1 MKSLTGKSMR
11 RLLSAIL
18 LTAMVVTTLAGCGSK
33 PTQTKT
39 TAKKVTVSDA
49 DPSTFKG
56 ELTWWTY
63 FDQAPYIKKAFEAK
77 YPNVKINLQTF
88 GGDQYQTKLMTTIQS
103 GQGIPDMFDLEEG
116 YVYKFLDSDAVADL
130 GALGAN
136 DLVKDYYP
144 WAADMGKDSKGTL
157 KAVCNNVSPVAL
169 WYLRDAMQKWLGTSD
184 PDQIADKLSSWDKVV
199 AVAQDV
205 KQKSNGTVYLW
216 PNIDE
221 VVKIEGYSIT
231 PFVRN
236 GKFSIDPKWNDV
248 LKIMRTL
255 YDQKLTANLDSW
267 GQDWA
272 NQWNQG
278 KLLIR
283 VMPSWD
289 FFTDWKKNTGNV
301 GVAKPLKCSY
311 EGGTY
316 TAVYAKSDKKDL
328 AMQFIKF
335 ITTTDFQI
343 DNLNTNNQMPA
354 NTKVFDQIG
363 ANYTAPKFGNQN
375 ILKTYNDV
383 LKAIPNIVPDKYTRD
398 VQNIF
403 GKHAEQGIKKGE
415 SDDQIIKEFEAEV
428 KDKYPE
434 IQGLQ

>member
-1 MKSLTGKSMR
+1 MKSLRGKGMKR
-11 RLLSAIL
+11 FLAMILLSVMVITA
-18 LTAMVVTTLAGCGSK
+18 LTGCGGGK
-33 PTQTKT
+33 ATTQTESKT
-39 TAKKVTVSDA
+39 PTVSDA

-56 ELTWWTY
+56 ELTYWTY
-63 FDQAPYIKKAFEAK
+63 FDQAPYIVKAFTSK
-77 YPNVKINLQTF
+77 YPNVKIDLQTF

-103 GQGIPDMFDLEEG
+103 GKGIPDMFDLEEG
-116 YVYKFLDSDAVADL
+116 YVYKFLDSDAVANL
-130 GALGAN
+130 GPLGAN

-144 WAADMGKDSKGTL
+144 WAAAMGKDSKGNL
-157 KAVCNNVSPVAL
+157 KGVCNNVSPVAY
-169 WYLRDAMQKWLGTSD
+169 WYLRDVMQKWLGTSD
-184 PDQIADKLSSWDKVV
+184 PDQIADKLSSWDKII
-199 AVAQDV
+199 AAAKDV

-216 PNIDE
+216 PNMDE
-221 VVKIEGYSIT
+221 VVKVEGYSIT

-236 GKFSIDPKWNDV
+236 GKFAVDSKWYDV
-248 LKIMRTL
+248 LKTMRTL

-301 GVAKPLKCSY
+301 GVAKPLKGSY

-316 TAVYAKSDKKDL
+316 TALYAKSDKKDL

-335 ITTTDFQI
+335 VTTTDFQI
-343 DNLNTNNQMPA
+343 DNLKTNNQMPA

-363 ANYTAPKFGNQN
+363 ADYTASKFGNQN
-375 ILKTYNDV
+375 ILKTYNDI
-383 LKAIPNIVPDKYTRD
+383 LKTIPNIVPDKYTRD

-415 SDDQIIKEFEAEV
+415 SDEQIIKEFETEV

-434 IQGLQ
+434 IEGLQ